1 MPAEWPDRASH
12 RPRLNHPISTRKY
25 IMNRQIL
32 TAALIAAAAFAS
44 APSFA
49 EGLAEYQQTP
59 ASVSQRS
66 SAEVRQEAIVAAR
79 QAAVAVDAK
88 SKVQPQVKSALT
100 RTEVRQAAIDAN
112 RAGQLPRGEL
122 SF

>member
-1 MPAEWPDRASH
+1 MDTEWPDRASPLH
-12 RPRLNHPISTRKY
+12 RLNHPISTRKY
-25 IMNRQIL
+25 IMNRQIFA
-32 TAALIAAAAFAS
+32 TALIAAAAFAS

-88 SKVQPQVKSALT
+88 SKVQHQVRSALT

-122 SF
+122 SY

>member
-1 MPAEWPDRASH
+1 
-12 RPRLNHPISTRKY
+12 
-25 IMNRQIL
+25 MNRTLI
-32 TAALIAAAAFAS
+32 ASALIAASAFAA

-49 EGLAEYQQTP
+49 EGLAEYNQT
-59 ASVSQRS
+59 AATVSQRTR
-66 SAEVRQEAIVAAR
+66 AEVNAEALVAA
-79 QAAVAVDAK
+79 QHAADVDSK
-88 SKVQPQVKSALT
+88 SKVLPQVKSALT

>member
-1 MPAEWPDRASH
+1 MHTEWPDRATH

-32 TAALIAAAAFAS
+32 TAALIAAAFAS